1 MRETLDLALELNT
14 AMANMYPCQALP
26 GSPLYYEAKTRGL
39 ELPSKFEEFA
49 FLSYDCKPMPTMNL
63 TSAEVLKFRDDAWQT
78 YFTNEKY
85 LDVLEKK
92 FGATQRANVEDMST
106 IKLKRKILGD

>member
-1 MRETLDLALELNT
+1 
-14 AMANMYPCQALP
+14 
-26 GSPLYYEAKTRGL
+26 
-39 ELPSKFEEFA
+39 
-49 FLSYDCKPMPTMNL
+49 MPTMNL